1 VTAGGRTRTIVGD
14 ALRSRA
20 GSAPPDGRPA
30 PSATGPVRGA
40 LRRILPQ
47 AVPFLARRRH
57 ALLRLGGWSLLET
70 AQTFLGGYAVAAA
83 LDRGFLAGR
92 PGVGLVWLAVAAAAV
107 VAGGT
112 ATNRVFHRLADLVE
126 PLRDGLV
133 RRVVTSALSE
143 AVAGRA
149 RHTGHAAVSR
159 LTHQTEAAR
168 DGFAGLVMVTR
179 SFVFTTA
186 GVVVGLAAL
195 APALLLIVLPPLAAG
210 LVLFA
215 AALRPMATRQRD
227 FLRTDEELAARL
239 GSDVAGLRD
248 IVACGAEAHTS
259 GAAGELIDAQ
269 TRAARALARWAA
281 VRTLALGLAG
291 QAPVVLLLAAA
302 PWLLD
307 GGVTAGE
314 LLGALT
320 YLTQALLPALN
331 TLMTGLGAAGTRLLV
346 ILDRLAGSG
355 GPSTASAATACD
367 SCSATGSATRSRT
380 GSATDS
386 CTSPVT
392 AARTGSATASET
404 GSPTRSRTGSA
415 TASATA
421 ASAGSATSS
430 AKDSAAAGPCPDRP
444 CADPRPTS
452 RGACTT
458 GRRPSPPS
466 TPPAESGEAAPSLEL
481 RSLSFAYGP
490 GAMPVVDGLDLSVR
504 PGEHVAVVGPSGI
517 GKSTLFALIAG
528 LLVPDRGELLIGGR
542 PVHRPDRDEYAARR
556 ALIPQ
561 EAYVFGGTLRDNLLY
576 MCPDGAP
583 AAAVESAVRAVG
595 LDRVARALG
604 GLDARIDPAALS
616 QGERQ
621 LVALARVY
629 LAPARLVLLDEATC
643 HLDPAAEARA
653 ERAFADRPG
662 TLLVI
667 AHRLSSARRA
677 DRVLVLDGV
686 AATAGRHE
694 ELLERSETY
703 RDLVGHWRPGAG

>member
-1 VTAGGRTRTIVGD
+1 MTAGGRTRTVVGG
-14 ALRSRA
+14 AGRPRA
-20 GSAPPDGRPA
+20 GSAATDARPA
-30 PSATGPVRGA
+30 PSAAAPVRGA

-47 AVPFLARRRH
+47 AVPFLSRRRR
-57 ALLRLGGWSLLET
+57 ALLRLGAWSLLET

-83 LDRGFLAGR
+83 LDRGFLTGR

-112 ATNRVFHRLADLVE
+112 ATNRVFHHLSDLVE

-133 RRVVTSALSE
+133 RRVVTSALSA

-149 RHTGHAAVSR
+149 RQAGHAAVSR

-179 SFVFTTA
+179 SFVFTAA

-195 APALLLIVLPPLAAG
+195 APALLLVVLPPLAAG

-239 GSDVAGLRD
+239 GADVAGLRD
-248 IVACGAEAHTS
+248 IVACGAEARTS
-259 GAAGELIDAQ
+259 DAAGELIDAQ

-346 ILDRLAGSG
+346 ILDRLAGNG
-355 GPSTASAATACD
+355 GPSAESPATACG
-367 SCSATGSATRSRT
+367 SCSATGSATRSGT
-380 GSATDS
+380 GSATSS
-386 CTSPVT
+386 CTSPAT
-392 AARTGSATASET
+392 ASCTGSATASST
-404 GSPTRSRTGSA
+404 DS
-415 TASATA
+415 
-421 ASAGSATSS
+421 SAGASPCS
-430 AKDSAAAGPCPDRP
+430 AKDSAAAGACPDRSR
-444 CADPRPTS
+444 AAPRPRSHGTFT
-452 RGACTT
+452 AA
-458 GRRPSPPS
+458 RRPSPPS
-466 TPPAESGEAAPSLEL
+466 TPPTESGEAAPGLEL

-504 PGEHVAVVGPSGI
+504 PGEHLAVVGPSGI

-528 LLVPDRGELLIGGR
+528 LLVPARGELLIGGR
-542 PVHRPDRDEYAARR
+542 PVHRPDGDPYAARR

-576 MCPDGAP
+576 MCPGGAP
-583 AAAVESAVRAVG
+583 ATAVESAVRAVG
-595 LDRVARALG
+595 LDRVAHALG
-604 GLDARIDPAALS
+604 GLDARIDPSALS

>member
-1 VTAGGRTRTIVGD
+1 MTAAGRERT
-14 ALRSRA
+14 AA
-20 GSAPPDGRPA
+20 GPARPA
-30 PSATGPVRGA
+30 RSATGAVPSAEDGALRPGAGSTNPDDGAAAPPATDPARGA
-40 LRRILPQ
+40 LRRTLPQ
-47 AVPFLARRRH
+47 AVPFLARRRGV
-57 ALLRLGGWSLLET
+57 LLRLGGWSLLES

-92 PGVGLVWLAVAAAAV
+92 PGVGLVWLALAAAAV

-112 ATNRVFHRLADLVE
+112 ATERVFRRLADLVE

-133 RRVVTSALSE
+133 RRVVSSALSA
-143 AVAGRA
+143 AVAGQR

-179 SFVFTTA
+179 SFVFTA
-186 GVVVGLAAL
+186 VGVVAGLAAL
-195 APALLLIVLPPLAAG
+195 APALLVVVLPPLAAG

-239 GSDVAGLRD
+239 GSDIAGLRD
-248 IVACGAEAHTS
+248 IVACGAQARAED
-259 GAAGELIDAQ
+259 AAGSLVDAQ
-269 TRAARALARWAA
+269 TRSARALARWAA

-291 QAPVVLLLAAA
+291 QAPVVLLLATA

-307 GGVTAGE
+307 RGVTAGE

-331 TLMTGLGAAGTRLLV
+331 TLMNGLGAAGTRLLV
-346 ILDRLAGSG
+346 ILDRLTGPG
-355 GPSTASAATACD
+355 EPSTPGSTPAEAAVD
-367 SCSATGSATRSRT
+367 RLPSR
-380 GSATDS
+380 
-386 CTSPVT
+386 
-392 AARTGSATASET
+392 AA
-404 GSPTRSRTGSA
+404 
-415 TASATA
+415 
-421 ASAGSATSS
+421 
-430 AKDSAAAGPCPDRP
+430 
-444 CADPRPTS
+444 PRPTS
-452 RGACTT
+452 RDAVTVPGHPA
-458 GRRPSPPS
+458 PPVA
-466 TPPAESGEAAPSLEL
+466 PPGESGDAAPGLEL
-481 RSLSFAYGP
+481 RSLSFSYGP
-490 GAMPVVDGLDLSVR
+490 GATPVIDGLDLLVE
-504 PGEHVAVVGPSGI
+504 PGEHLAVVGPSGI
-517 GKSTLFALIAG
+517 GKSTLFGLVAG
-528 LLVPDRGELLIGGR
+528 LLVPDRGQLLIGGR
-542 PVHRPDRDEYAARR
+542 PVHRPDRDAFAAGR

-561 EAYVFGGTLRDNLLY
+561 EAYVFGGSLRDNLLY
-576 MCPDGAP
+576 LCPDGAP
-583 AAAVESAVRAVG
+583 AASVEAAVHAVG
-595 LDRVARALG
+595 LDRLAHGPG

-616 QGERQ
+616 EGERQ
-621 LVALARVY
+621 LVALARAY

-686 AATAGRHE
+686 TATAGRHE

-703 RDLVGHWRPGAG
+703 RDLVGHWQAG

>member
-1 VTAGGRTRTIVGD
+1 MRRT
-14 ALRSRA
+14 
-20 GSAPPDGRPA
+20 
-30 PSATGPVRGA
+30 
-40 LRRILPQ
+40 LPQ
-47 AVPFLARRRH
+47 AAPFLARRRRT
-57 ALLRLGGWSLLET
+57 LLRLGGWSLLET

-83 LDRGFLAGR
+83 LDRGFLTGR
-92 PGVGLVWLAVAAAAV
+92 PGVGLVWLAVAAVAV

-112 ATNRVFHRLADLVE
+112 ATNRVFRHLADLVE

-133 RRVVTSALSE
+133 RRVVGSALSA
-143 AVAGRA
+143 AVAGRE

-179 SFVFTTA
+179 SFVFTAA

-195 APALLLIVLPPLAAG
+195 APALLLVVLPPLAAG
-210 LVLFA
+210 LGLFA

-239 GSDVAGLRD
+239 GADVAGLRD
-248 IVACGAEAHTS
+248 IVACGAEAHAS
-259 GAAGELIDAQ
+259 AAAGGLIDAQ

-346 ILDRLAGSG
+346 ILDRLAGHDE
-355 GPSTASAATACD
+355 PSAASPPTACRTCLATAAATCSRTGAATA
-367 SCSATGSATRSRT
+367 
-380 GSATDS
+380 S
-386 CTSPVT
+386 CTSP
-392 AARTGSATASET
+392 APADC
-404 GSPTRSRTGSA
+404 TGSA
-415 TASATA
+415 TASATT
-421 ASAGSATSS
+421 ASAGAATCR
-430 AKDSAAAGPCPDRP
+430 ARDSAAAGPCPDRP
-444 CADPRPTS
+444 RADPRPESHGGYT
-452 RGACTT
+452 AA
-458 GRRPSPPS
+458 RRTSPPP
-466 TPPAESGEAAPSLEL
+466 TPPTEPGEPGEAAPSLEL

-528 LLVPDRGELLIGGR
+528 LLVPDRGELLIDGR
-542 PVHRPDRDEYAARR
+542 PVHRPDRDAYAARR

-576 MCPDGAP
+576 LCPDGAP
-583 AAAVESAVRAVG
+583 DAAVESAVRAVG
-595 LDRVARALG
+595 LDRVAHAPG

-643 HLDPAAEARA
+643 HLDPATEARA

-662 TLLVI
+662 TLMVI

-686 AATAGRHE
+686 AAATGRHE

>member
-1 VTAGGRTRTIVGD
+1 M
-14 ALRSRA
+14 
-20 GSAPPDGRPA
+20 
-30 PSATGPVRGA
+30 PSAAGPVRGA
-40 LRRILPQ
+40 LRGILPQ
-47 AVPFLARRRH
+47 AVPFLARRRR

-83 LDRGFLAGR
+83 LDRGFLTGR

-112 ATNRVFHRLADLVE
+112 ATNRVFHHLADLVE

-133 RRVVTSALSE
+133 RRVVTSALSA
-143 AVAGRA
+143 AVAGREG
-149 RHTGHAAVSR
+149 HTGHAAVSR

-179 SFVFTTA
+179 SFVFTAA
-186 GVVVGLAAL
+186 GVVLGLAAL

-239 GSDVAGLRD
+239 GADVAGLRD
-248 IVACGAEAHTS
+248 IVACGAEARTS
-259 GAAGELIDAQ
+259 DAAGELIDAQ

-302 PWLLD
+302 PWLLA

-346 ILDRLAGSG
+346 ILDRLAGNG
-355 GPSTASAATACD
+355 GPPAASPATVCG
-367 SCSATGSATRSRT
+367 SCSATRSRT
-380 GSATDS
+380 GSATDARP
-386 CTSPVT
+386 SP
-392 AARTGSATASET
+392 ATASCT
-404 GSPTRSRTGSA
+404 GPS
-415 TASATA
+415 TASAA
-421 ASAGSATSS
+421 GSSARASSAGAVPCP
-430 AKDSAAAGPCPDRP
+430 AKDSAATGACPDRP
-444 CADPRPTS
+444 RADPRPRSHGVFT
-452 RGACTT
+452 AA
-458 GRRPSPPS
+458 RRPSPPS
-466 TPPAESGEAAPSLEL
+466 TAPTESGEAAPGLEL

-490 GAMPVVDGLDLSVR
+490 GAMPVVDGLDLSVQ
-504 PGEHVAVVGPSGI
+504 PGEHIAVVGPSGI
-517 GKSTLFALIAG
+517 GKSTLFALVAG
-528 LLVPDRGELLIGGR
+528 LLVPARGELLIGGR
-542 PVHRPDRDEYAARR
+542 PVHRPDRDPYAARR

-583 AAAVESAVRAVG
+583 VAAVESAVRAVG
-595 LDRVARALG
+595 LDRVAHAMG

-694 ELLERSETY
+694 DLLERSETY

>member
-1 VTAGGRTRTIVGD
+1 M
-14 ALRSRA
+14 
-20 GSAPPDGRPA
+20 
-30 PSATGPVRGA
+30 
-40 LRRILPQ
+40 LPQ
-47 AVPFLARRRH
+47 AAPFLARRRR
-57 ALLRLGGWSLLET
+57 AVLRLGGWSLLET

-83 LDRGFLAGR
+83 LDRGFLTGR
-92 PGVGLVWLAVAAAAV
+92 PGAGLVWLAVAAAAV

-112 ATNRVFHRLADLVE
+112 ATNRVFRHLADLVE

-133 RRVVTSALSE
+133 RRVVASALSA
-143 AVAGRA
+143 AVAGRE

-179 SFVFTTA
+179 SFVFTAA

-195 APALLLIVLPPLAAG
+195 DPALLLIVLPPLAAG
-210 LVLFA
+210 LGLFA
-215 AALRPMATRQRD
+215 AALRPMAARQRD

-239 GSDVAGLRD
+239 GADVAGLRD
-248 IVACGAEAHTS
+248 IVACGAEAHAS
-259 GAAGELIDAQ
+259 AAAGELIDAQ

-346 ILDRLAGSG
+346 ILDRLAGHG
-355 GPSTASAATACD
+355 EPSAASPPRACRTCSGTAA
-367 SCSATGSATRSRT
+367 ATCSATRSRT
-380 GSATDS
+380 GSATAP
-386 CTSPVT
+386 CTS
-392 AARTGSATASET
+392 RATAD
-404 GSPTRSRTGSA
+404 RTGSA

-421 ASAGSATSS
+421 ASAGAAACRT
-430 AKDSAAAGPCPDRP
+430 KDSAAGPCPDRP
-444 CADPRPTS
+444 RADPRPESHGGYT
-452 RGACTT
+452 AA
-458 GRRPSPPS
+458 RRTSPPP
-466 TPPAESGEAAPSLEL
+466 TPPPTEPGEAAPGLEL

-542 PVHRPDRDEYAARR
+542 PVHRPDRDAYAARR

-576 MCPDGAP
+576 LCPDGAP
-583 AAAVESAVRAVG
+583 DAAVESAVRAVG
-595 LDRVARALG
+595 LDRVAHALG
-604 GLDARIDPAALS
+604 GPDARIDPAALS

-662 TLLVI
+662 TLMVI

-686 AATAGRHE
+686 AAAAGRHE

>member
-1 VTAGGRTRTIVGD
+1 M
-14 ALRSRA
+14 
-20 GSAPPDGRPA
+20 
-30 PSATGPVRGA
+30 
-40 LRRILPQ
+40 LPQ
-47 AVPFLARRRH
+47 AVPFLARRRP

-83 LDRGFLAGR
+83 LDRGFLTGR

-112 ATNRVFHRLADLVE
+112 ATNRVFHHLADLVE

-133 RRVVTSALSE
+133 RKVVTSALSA
-143 AVAGRA
+143 AVAGRE
-149 RHTGHAAVSR
+149 RHAGHAAVSR

-179 SFVFTTA
+179 SFVFTAA

-239 GSDVAGLRD
+239 GADVAGLRD
-248 IVACGAEAHTS
+248 IVACGAEARTS
-259 GAAGELIDAQ
+259 DAAGELIDAQ

-346 ILDRLAGSG
+346 ILDRLAGNG
-355 GPSTASAATACD
+355 GPSAAGPATARG

-386 CTSPVT
+386 CTSP
-392 AARTGSATASET
+392 ATASC
-404 GSPTRSRTGSA
+404 TGSA

-421 ASAGSATSS
+421 SSAGAAPCT
-430 AKDSAAAGPCPDRP
+430 AKDSEAAGACPDRP
-444 CADPRPTS
+444 RADPRP
-452 RGACTT
+452 RPQGAFTAA
-458 GRRPSPPS
+458 RRPSQPS
-466 TPPAESGEAAPSLEL
+466 TPPTESGEAAPSLEL

-504 PGEHVAVVGPSGI
+504 PGEHMAVVGPSGI

-528 LLVPDRGELLIGGR
+528 LLVPARGELLIGGR
-542 PVHRPDRDEYAARR
+542 PVHRPDGDPYAVRR

-595 LDRVARALG
+595 LDRVAHALG

>member
-1 VTAGGRTRTIVGD
+1 M
-14 ALRSRA
+14 
-20 GSAPPDGRPA
+20 PPA
-30 PSATGPVRGA
+30 AGPVRGA

-57 ALLRLGGWSLLET
+57 ALVRLGGWSLLET

-112 ATNRVFHRLADLVE
+112 ATNRVFRRLADLVE

-291 QAPVVLLLAAA
+291 QAPVVLLLVAA

-355 GPSTASAATACD
+355 GPPTASTAT
-367 SCSATGSATRSRT
+367 TRSGT

-386 CTSPVT
+386 CTSPAT
-392 AARTGSATASET
+392 AQRTGSATASAT
-404 GSPTRSRTGSA
+404 DSPTRSRTGSA
-415 TASATA
+415 AASATA
-421 ASAGSATSS
+421 ASAGAASRS
-430 AKDSAAAGPCPDRP
+430 AKDSAAAGSCPDP
-444 CADPRPTS
+444 SHADPRPTS

-458 GRRPSPPS
+458 ARHPSPPS

-604 GLDARIDPAALS
+604 GLDARIEPAALS

-662 TLLVI
+662 SLLVI